1 MTMTQAEADGLIRA
15 AAQQLESDPAAARA
29 KLDRIIAT
37 GGAGAQIWLIY
48 SDACKRCGDFAAQ
61 DMALD
66 EVLKREPRALI
77 ALIWKGDARTALG
90 DRRAATTFYERAV
103 ALADQA
109 QTLPAEQRREVDR
122 ARAAARDSAA
132 DYRAHTEARLA
143 AAGIARSPRFAQSL
157 DLLFGDKQ
165 IYPQKPSLYYFPEL
179 PLVQFYDGAQFD
191 WGARVEAETD
201 TIRAEIQ
208 AVMAGDGGFQP
219 YLVSDTTRPRRDFHG
234 MHDNPAWS
242 SLHLWEN
249 GAPVEANVQRCP
261 RTFELLMDVVPLPH
275 ISVRAPA
282 IMFSLLQ
289 AGATIPAHHGAINSR
304 LICHLPLIVPPGC
317 GFRVGNEVREWREGE
332 LLIFDDTIEHEA
344 WNRSDRDRLVLI
356 FDIWRPELSEDERR
370 AVTALFE
377 AVDAYQ

>member
-1 MTMTQAEADGLIRA
+1 MTMTQPEAEALIRA
-15 AAQQLESDPAAARA
+15 AAQSLESDPAGARA
-29 KLDRIIAT
+29 KLERVTAT
-37 GGAGAQIWLIY
+37 GRAGAQIWMILAE
-48 SDACKRCGDFAAQ
+48 ACKRSGDIAAQ
-61 DMALD
+61 DAALD
-66 EVLKREPRALI
+66 EALKREPRAI
-77 ALIWKGDARTALG
+77 MALIWKGDARRALG

-109 QTLPAEQRREVDR
+109 QALPPEQRREVDR
-122 ARAAARDSAA
+122 ARAAAQSSAA
-132 DYRAHTEARLA
+132 DYRAHTEAHLT

-179 PLVQFYDGAQFD
+179 PLVQFYDPAQFD
-191 WGARVEAETD
+191 WAAKVEAETG

-208 AVMAGDGGFQP
+208 AVMEGDGGFQP
-219 YLVSDTTRPRRDFHG
+219 YLVSDASRPRRDFHG

-249 GAPVEANVQRCP
+249 GQPVEANVKRCP
-261 RTFELLMDVVPLPH
+261 RTFELLMDLVPLPH

-304 LICHLPLIVPPGC
+304 LICHLPLIVPPDC
-317 GFRVGNEVREWREGE
+317 GFRVGNQVREWHEGE

-377 AVDAYQ
+377 AVDAYR